1 MVTTKYLLSSSH
13 FLLFGSPPGDL
24 FVGEVSISKN
34 SFSLFKHIVS
44 EPNSFLSL
52 FGSMFICTPMHWLL
66 QVLPLRF
73 RVGYCLKLTWKSNKA
88 SYNFVKK
95 LNSFFSSFHHPTN
108 LQEFIPASIY
118 STTIGCQGI

>member
-13 FLLFGSPPGDL
+13 FLLFGSPPGDF

-52 FGSMFICTPMHWLL
+52 FGSVYLYSNALTSTSTATEV
-66 QVLPLRF
+66 QGRVLF
-73 RVGYCLKLTWKSNKA
+73 KVNLKK
-88 SYNFVKK
+88 
-95 LNSFFSSFHHPTN
+95 
-108 LQEFIPASIY
+108 
-118 STTIGCQGI
+118 